1 MFKTPFIL
9 PLFYPELVWKKNT
22 QDKVIYLTFDDGP
35 IPEVTEF
42 VSKNLAKF
50 DAKATFFC
58 IGENVVRYPELL
70 SKLIDDEHS
79 IGNHT
84 HNHLNGWKTPPQ
96 EYCDNVAKCD
106 AILQEHGVMTKLF
119 RPPYGQIK
127 KSQIRTLITDYE
139 LIMWDVLSKDY
150 NHKISQETAWQQCQK
165 HTSPGSI
172 VVFHDSLKAAATM
185 QYVLPRFLEHF
196 SSLGYRFDKLN
207 MVW

>member
-9 PLFYPELVWKKNT
+9 PLVYPELVWKKNT

-42 VSKNLAKF
+42 VRKTLAKF

-58 IGENVVRYPELL
+58 IGENVAKYPELL
-70 SKLIDDEHS
+70 SNLIADEHS

-84 HNHLNGWKTPPQ
+84 YNHLNGWKTPTL
-96 EYCDNVAKCD
+96 EYCDNVEKCA
-106 AILQEHGVMTKLF
+106 AILRDNGVITKLF
-119 RPPYGQIK
+119 RPPYGRIQ
-127 KSQIRTLITDYE
+127 KSQIRVLIPDYE

-150 NHKISQETAWQQCQK
+150 NPNIDKETSWQQCKK
-165 HTSPGSI
+165 HTSAGSI
-172 VVFHDSLKAAATM
+172 VVFHDSIKALATM
-185 QYVLPRFLEHF
+185 QYVLPRFLEYF